1 MRSKTGFLSVLFVM
15 VALPAIIA
23 AFTPATHRPVIRPTI
38 PTADRSAGNRVFL
51 EHAEILKKNPQ
62 DSFMILIG
70 DVVFTKGPMIMKC
83 DSCHY
88 FSETESM
95 NAFGNVSMEQG
106 DTLFVYADE
115 LNFDG
120 ITEIATLFG
129 YQDNKVKL
137 INRDVK
143 LETDVFIYDLG
154 IDLGYYE
161 VGGTLTDPSNTLVS
175 QYGEYAPSTK
185 EANFYTNV
193 HLNSHNQK
201 DTLDIYSDTLYYNTA
216 THIAELHSPSEVINA
231 RGTIYTSLGVYD
243 TDSNRT
249 TLFDRSVIVTAQ
261 GPTLTADTIFYDRNA
276 GYGEAFGNM
285 ILTDSAHHAQLHADY
300 GFYDE
305 IADSSFST
313 GNARILEYSKGD
325 TLYLHGRY
333 IQTTSRIDSVVV
345 PEDTLTNTPE
355 YTRLD
360 TTHIAVVYPRVRFF
374 RSDMQGVADSLR
386 FTEADSTLR
395 MYINPII
402 WNEEQQVFGNIIEMH
417 MNDSTVE
424 RAVLPDQGFTAQHL
438 EDELYNQ
445 LSGKE
450 MVAHFVNGEMKKL
463 DISGNVQII
472 MFPEESDSTINKIV
486 NAESSFLT
494 AYFQGRTTEKIKMW
508 PKTTGA
514 ATPLFLA
521 KKSIFYLPKF
531 KWYEGIRPTSPEDIF
546 IIPEAQ
552 EALMR
557 EAGRGIPV
565 INYRR
570 RLDELHERPDGMMP
584 VEALPTIPAD
594 STAVKSP
601 DIASPPKTPEPEPLQ
616 SPATQGPQKNEELKV
631 LEAEPDS
638 IP

>member
-1 MRSKTGFLSVLFVM
+1 MRSKAGFLTVLLFV
-15 VALPAIIA
+15 VALPAIIT
-23 AFTPATHRPVIRPTI
+23 AFTPSPQRPEIRPMI
-38 PTADRSAGNRVFL
+38 PSADRSAGNRVFL
-51 EHAEILKKNPQ
+51 EQATTLKKNPE
-62 DSFMILIG
+62 DSFMILVG
-70 DVVFTKGPMIMKC
+70 DVVFTKGPMIMEC

-95 NAFGNVSMEQG
+95 DAFGNVSMEQG

-120 ITEIATLFG
+120 ITEVATLYG
-129 YQDNKVKL
+129 YQGKKVRL
-137 INRDVK
+137 INKDVK
-143 LETDVFIYDLG
+143 LETDIFIYDLG

-185 EANFYTNV
+185 EANFYTSV
-193 HLNSHNQK
+193 HLNSRNQK

-249 TLFDRSVIVTAQ
+249 TLFDRSTIVTAQ

-285 ILTDSAHHAQLHADY
+285 VLTDSAHHAQLHADY

-333 IQTTSRIDSVVV
+333 IQTTSRIDTVTV
-345 PEDTLTNTPE
+345 PEDTLSRTPE

-360 TTHIAVVYPRVRFF
+360 TTHIAVIYPRVRFF
-374 RSDMQGVADSLR
+374 RSDMQGVADSMR
-386 FTEADSTLR
+386 FTEVDSTLR
-395 MYINPII
+395 MYINPVI
-402 WNEEQQVFGNIIEMH
+402 WNEDQQVFGNIIEMH
-417 MNDSTVE
+417 MNDSTIE

-438 EDELYNQ
+438 EEDLYNQ

-450 MVAHFVNGEMKKL
+450 MVAHFVNGEMKRL
-463 DISGNVQII
+463 DINGNVQII

-521 KKSIFYLPKF
+521 KKSIFFLPKF
-531 KWYEGIRPTSPEDIF
+531 RWYEDMRPTSPEDIF
-546 IIPEAQ
+546 IVPEAQ

-557 EAGRGIPV
+557 EAGRGNPV
-565 INYRR
+565 INFRK
-570 RLDELHERPDGMMP
+570 RLTELHERPDGI
-584 VEALPTIPAD
+584 L
-594 STAVKSP
+594 
-601 DIASPPKTPEPEPLQ
+601 PEPPAQLPEETTATEDAAAGPPEPSVPDSSGDSSL
-616 SPATQGPQKNEELKV
+616 PAVQKIEEAKAI
-631 LEAEPDS
+631 EAEPDS